1 MPRKTS
7 TNPRPSPRSGKAR
20 NPAKPDHKKGPK
32 TEAGG
37 PGDPDQV
44 SSLLAKTLD
53 LAEASVTLGL
63 SLVERLGTSMQEQV
77 LGKISQAG
85 QSFMQA
91 AMKGAPAASAAAGEP
106 EPAGPATPAAS
117 PAAGFA
123 GVTNRQPLFPGSPVR
138 VSFSINN
145 DAADATKKVSVKL
158 EGLEGELTHER
169 LAASALTVEPSRA
182 TIAEMDFEKFL
193 VAGVVPINAR
203 SDAYLGWI
211 VVTGDEQLRIPL
223 RLVVTGR
230 T

>member
-1 MPRKTS
+1 
-7 TNPRPSPRSGKAR
+7 
-20 NPAKPDHKKGPK
+20 
-32 TEAGG
+32 
-37 PGDPDQV
+37 
-44 SSLLAKTLD
+44 
-53 LAEASVTLGL
+53 
-63 SLVERLGTSMQEQV
+63 
-77 LGKISQAG
+77 
-85 QSFMQA
+85 MQA

>member
-7 TNPRPSPRSGKAR
+7 TNQRPSPRSGKAR
-20 NPAKPDHKKGPK
+20 VPPKPGPQAAPK
-32 TEAGG
+32 TKRGG
-37 PGDPDQV
+37 PGEPDQF
-44 SSLLAKTLD
+44 SSLVSKTLD

-63 SLVERLGTSMQEQV
+63 SLVEKAGSSMQEQV

-91 AMKGAPAASAAAGEP
+91 AMKGAPAAATAAAEP
-106 EPAGPATPAAS
+106 GPAAPATS
-117 PAAGFA
+117 PATGFA

-145 DAADATKKVSVKL
+145 DTADTTRKVSVKL
-158 EGLEGELTHER
+158 EGLQGELTQDR

-182 TIAEMDFEKFL
+182 TIAEMDFEKF
-193 VAGVVPINAR
+193 VVVGVIPINTR

-230 T
+230 N

>member
-1 MPRKTS
+1 MPRKNP
-7 TNPRPSPRSGKAR
+7 TNPRPTPRSGKAKAA
-20 NPAKPDHKKGPK
+20 PKPGPEK
-32 TEAGG
+32 APNTKAGA
-37 PGDPDQV
+37 PGEPDQF
-44 SSLLAKTLD
+44 SSLLSKTLD

-63 SLVERLGTSMQEQV
+63 SLVEKAGNSMQEQV

-91 AMKGAPAASAAAGEP
+91 AMKGTPAAATAAAEPEPAASAP
-106 EPAGPATPAAS
+106 SPAT
-117 PAAGFA
+117 GFA

-145 DAADATKKVSVKL
+145 DTADATKKVSVKL
-158 EGLEGELTHER
+158 EGLQGELTQDR
-169 LAASALTVEPSRA
+169 LAVSALTVEPSRA
-182 TIAEMDFEKFL
+182 TIAEMDFEKFV
-193 VAGVVPINAR
+193 VAGVIPINAR